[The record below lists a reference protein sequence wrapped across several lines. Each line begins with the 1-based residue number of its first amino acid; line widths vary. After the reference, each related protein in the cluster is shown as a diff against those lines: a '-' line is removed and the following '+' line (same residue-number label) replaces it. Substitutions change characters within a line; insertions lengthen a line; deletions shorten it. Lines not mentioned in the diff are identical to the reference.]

1 MDTAELARFHA
12 KVVRGP
18 GPGDCWIWTGPI
30 GDDGYGRFWT
40 PTGDGGQRMIRAH
53 RYALATVHGGLDALD
68 ELHACQVRCH
78 LSVQQS
84 PLPAC
89 LHACRQAS
97 YLLASRMSRAMSY
110 LSPRC
115 SRSPR

>member
-53 RYALATVHGGLDALD
+53 RYALATVHGGLD
-68 ELHACQVRCH
+68 ELHACQVR
-78 LSVQQS
+78 
-84 PLPAC
+84 
-89 LHACRQAS
+89 
-97 YLLASRMSRAMSY
+97 
-110 LSPRC
+110 
-115 SRSPR
+115 